1 MSQAKPLSPL
11 KAEQLYTVCD
21 PQQLSF
27 KSTAE
32 LEEIKEFVGQ
42 ERAMDALQFG
52 IGIQRD
58 GYNLYVLGPSGY
70 GKHSMIRQYLQ
81 EQRGVGAQ
89 ADDWV
94 YVGNFVDPQKPI
106 AIRFPA
112 GQGRTFQKDM
122 QQLVDD
128 LKTTIPSA
136 FETEQYHNR
145 AEEIQE
151 SFQERTR
158 EAFLELAQEAE
169 KHHIAV
175 IRTPSEI
182 RFVPEKNGKTL
193 PAEEYDKLPEK
204 EKKRLEQVIDVL
216 EEKVESIFRQR
227 PQWQREA
234 RDRMKA
240 LNKEVGLF
248 AVGHL
253 IDDLRE
259 KYKAIEDVQFYLDTL
274 LEDVIQNLHEFREEE
289 LNVGIFSSSEEPSY
303 RRYQV
308 NLFVD
313 NSEQKGAPIYY
324 ENHPAFQ
331 NLIGKVEYVSQM
343 GTLITDYM
351 LIKPGALHQ
360 ANGGYLILDAN
371 KVLTQ
376 PYAWEGLKRAISSKC
391 VDIQSIAEMFGL
403 VSTLSLQPEPIP
415 LDIKI
420 ILVGDR
426 RIYYLL
432 MEYDPEFGE
441 LFKVE
446 ADFEDSIPRDEDNN
460 DVYARLLATLVRKE
474 KLLDFKHDAVARIIE
489 HSSRLA
495 DDAEKLST
503 HMLSIVDIMREADY
517 WAQQRKADAVN
528 KDDVQKAID
537 KQIYRASRYQERLQ
551 EEIQRGTLLIDTDGE
566 KVAQVNGLFVMEM
579 GHHAF
584 SQPARITAT
593 TRLGEGEVID
603 IEREVDL
610 AGSIHSKGVL
620 ILTSFLAA
628 RYAHN
633 YPLSLTASLVF
644 EQSYGMVEGDS
655 ASVGEL
661 CALLSALAKVP
672 IKQSLAVTGS
682 VNQHGEVQAI
692 GGVNEKIEGFFD
704 VCQQR
709 GLNGEQGVLI
719 PKSNVPHLMLRQDV
733 VDAAREGNFH
743 IYPVSTIDEA
753 ITLLTGIDAGVVDED
768 GEFPEN
774 SINGRV
780 NARLEELAHLR
791 HDFGKSSDDESE
803 QSEKE
808 ETSKKKDDSSKN
820 PE

>member
-1 MSQAKPLSPL
+1 MTKTRTLAPLG
-11 KAEQLYTVCD
+11 ADQLYTVCD
-21 PQQLSF
+21 PEQLSF
-27 KSTAE
+27 KSTTE

-42 ERAMDALQFG
+42 ERAMDAIQFG

-81 EQRGVGAQ
+81 EQRGLGAP

-94 YVGNFVDPQKPI
+94 YVGNFVNPQKPI
-106 AIRFPA
+106 AIRFPV
-112 GQGRTFQKDM
+112 GQGRMFQQDM
-122 QQLVDD
+122 KQLVDD

-136 FETEQYHNR
+136 FETEQYQNR

-151 SFQERTR
+151 SFQERMR
-158 EAFLELAQEAE
+158 EAFLDLAQDAE

-175 IRTPSEI
+175 IRTPTDI

-193 PAEEYDKLPEK
+193 SPEEYDALSDKEK
-204 EKKRLEQVIDVL
+204 ERLEQIIDVL
-216 EEKVESIFRQR
+216 EEKVQAIFRQR
-227 PQWQREA
+227 PQWQREV
-234 RDRMKA
+234 RDKMKA
-240 LNKEVGLF
+240 LNKEVGMF

-253 IDDLRE
+253 VDDMRE
-259 KYKAIEDVQFYLDTL
+259 KYKSIEDVQSYLDTL

-289 LNVGIFSSSEEPSY
+289 MNVGLLSQSEEPSY

-324 ENHPAFQ
+324 ENHPTFQ

-360 ANGGYLILDAN
+360 ANGGYLILDAV
-371 KVLTQ
+371 KILSQ
-376 PYAWEGLKRAISSKC
+376 PYAWEGLKRAMSAKC
-391 VDIQSIAEMFGL
+391 IDIQSIAEMFGL
-403 VSTLSLQPEPIP
+403 VSTLSLQPKPIP

-426 RIYYLL
+426 RLYYLL
-432 MEYDPEFGE
+432 MEYDPEFAE
-441 LFKVE
+441 LFKVA
-446 ADFEDSIPRDEDNN
+446 ADFEDEIPRDKQHNE
-460 DVYARLLATLVRKE
+460 VYARLLATLVRKE
-474 KLLDFKHDAVARIIE
+474 KLLDFDSNAVARVIE
-489 HSSRLA
+489 HSSRMA
-495 DDAEKLST
+495 DDTEKLSA
-503 HMLSIVDIMREADY
+503 HMLSIVDLMREADY
-517 WAQQRKADAVN
+517 WAQQRKAGNVN
-528 KDDVQKAID
+528 KEDVQKAID
-537 KQIYRASRYQERLQ
+537 KQVYRANRYKERIQ
-551 EEIQRGTLLIDTDGE
+551 EEIQRGTLLIDTEGE
-566 KVAQVNGLFVMEM
+566 KIAQVNGLFVIEL
-579 GHHAF
+579 GNYAF

-593 TRLGEGEVID
+593 ARLGEGEVVD

-633 YPLSLTASLVF
+633 FPLSLTASLVF

-661 CALLSALAKVP
+661 CALLSALARVP

-692 GGVNEKIEGFFD
+692 GGVNEKIEGFFEI
-704 VCQQR
+704 CQQR

-719 PKSNVPHLMLRQDV
+719 PASNVPHLMLHQDV
-733 VDAAREGNFH
+733 VDAAHEGKFH
-743 IYPVSTIDEA
+743 IYPISTIDEA
-753 ITLLTGIDAGVVDED
+753 IHLLTGVDAGVANEQ
-768 GEFPEN
+768 GEFPEDT
-774 SINGRV
+774 INGRV

-791 HDFGKSSDDESE
+791 HDFGKSSEDDGENSD
-803 QSEKE
+803 KDD
-808 ETSKKKDDSSKN
+808 KKDK

>member
-1 MSQAKPLSPL
+1 MAQIKPIKPLE
-11 KAEQLYTVCD
+11 AAQLYTVCD

-27 KSTAE
+27 ESTAE

-42 ERAMDALQFG
+42 QRAMDAIRFG
-52 IGIQRD
+52 IGIQRE

-81 EQRGVGAQ
+81 EQREAGAP

-94 YVGNFVDPQKPI
+94 YVGNFVNPQKPI

-112 GQGRTFQKDM
+112 GQGSTFKKDM
-122 QQLVDD
+122 EQLVDD

-145 AEEIQE
+145 AQEIQD
-151 SFQERTR
+151 SFQEHTR
-158 EAFLELAQEAE
+158 EAFLELAKEAE
-169 KHHIAV
+169 KHHVAV
-175 IRTPSEI
+175 IRTPTEI
-182 RFVPEKNGKTL
+182 RFIPEKDGKTL
-193 PAEEYDKLPEK
+193 LPEEYDALDEK
-204 EKKRLEQVIDVL
+204 EKKRLEQITDVL
-216 EEKVESIFRQR
+216 EEKVEAIFRQR
-227 PQWQREA
+227 PQWQRET
-234 RDRMKA
+234 RDAMKA

-253 IDDLRE
+253 VDELRE
-259 KYKAIEDVQFYLDTL
+259 KYKEIEGVQSYLDTL
-274 LEDVIQNLHEFREEE
+274 LEDVIQNLNEFREEME
-289 LNVGIFSSSEEPSY
+289 DAIFGDREEHSY

-324 ENHPAFQ
+324 ENHPTFQ

-360 ANGGYLILDAN
+360 ANGGYLILDVN

-376 PYAWEGLKRAISSKC
+376 PYAWEGLKRAISSRC
-391 VDIQSIAEMFGL
+391 IDIQSIAEMFGL
-403 VSTLSLQPEPIP
+403 VSTLSLQPQPIP
-415 LDIKI
+415 LDVKI

-426 RIYYLL
+426 TLYYLL
-432 MEYDPEFGE
+432 MEYDPEFAE
-441 LFKVE
+441 LFKVA
-446 ADFEDSIPRDEDNN
+446 ADFDDRIPRDGQHNE
-460 DVYARLLATLVRKE
+460 VYAQLLASLVRKE
-474 KLLDFKHDAVARIIE
+474 KLLDFDRGSVARIIE
-489 HSSRLA
+489 YSSRLA

-517 WAQQRKADAVN
+517 WAQQRKADSVN
-528 KDDVQKAID
+528 RDDVQMAID
-537 KQIYRASRYQERLQ
+537 KQIYRASRYQERIQ
-551 EEIQRGTLLIDTDGE
+551 EEIQRGTILIDTDGE
-566 KVAQVNGLFVMEM
+566 KVAQVNGLFVIEM
-579 GHHAF
+579 GNHAF

-593 TRLGEGEVID
+593 TRLGEGEVVD
-603 IEREVDL
+603 IEREVEM

-633 YPLSLTASLVF
+633 YPLSVTASLVF

-661 CALLSALAKVP
+661 CALLSALAKAPV
-672 IKQSLAVTGS
+672 KQSLAVTGS

-704 VCQQR
+704 ICQQR
-709 GLNGEQGVLI
+709 GLNGTQGVII
-719 PKSNVPHLMLRQDV
+719 PASNVPHLMLRKDV
-733 VDAAREGNFH
+733 VDAAQEGNFH
-743 IYPVSTIDEA
+743 IYPVSTVDEA
-753 ITLLTGIDAGVVDED
+753 IMLLTGIEAGIADD
-768 GEFPEN
+768 KGEFPED

-780 NARLEELAHLR
+780 DARLEELAHLR
-791 HDFGKSSDDESE
+791 HDFGKSSDEEHE
-803 QSEKE
+803 QSDKNEK
-808 ETSKKKDDSSKN
+808 SDNK
-820 PE
+820 

>member
-1 MSQAKPLSPL
+1 MAEIKPLS
-11 KAEQLYTVCD
+11 AEQLYTVCD
-21 PQQLSF
+21 PQTFSF
-27 KSTAE
+27 TTTAD
-32 LEEIKEFVGQ
+32 LKEIKEFVGQ
-42 ERAMDALQFG
+42 QRAMDAIQFG

-81 EQRGVGAQ
+81 QQQATAQ
-89 ADDWV
+89 PADDWV
-94 YVGNFVDPQKPI
+94 YVGNFVNPQKPI
-106 AIRFPA
+106 AIHFPA
-112 GQGRTFQKDM
+112 GQGIVFKHDM
-122 QQLVDD
+122 EQLVDD
-128 LKTTIPSA
+128 LKNTIPSA

-158 EAFLELAQEAE
+158 QAFLELAQAAE
-169 KHHIAV
+169 QHHIAV

-182 RFVPEKNGKTL
+182 RFVAEKDGKTMT
-193 PAEEYDKLPEK
+193 PEEYDALDEK
-204 EKKRLEQVIDVL
+204 EKQRLEQIIEVL
-216 EEKVESIFRQR
+216 EEKVEAIFRQR
-227 PQWQREA
+227 PQWQREV
-234 RDRMKA
+234 RERMKA
-240 LNKEVGLF
+240 LNEEVGLF

-259 KYKAIEDVQFYLDTL
+259 KYKALQDVQAYLDTL
-274 LEDVIQNLHEFREEE
+274 LDDVIENLHEFREPEMGG
-289 LNVGIFSSSEEPSY
+289 GIFVEREEPSY

-324 ENHPAFQ
+324 ENHPTFQ

-376 PYAWEGLKRAISSKC
+376 PYAWEGLKRAMSSKC
-391 VDIQSIAEMFGL
+391 IDIQSIAEMFGL
-403 VSTLSLQPEPIP
+403 VSTLSLQPQPIP

-426 RIYYLL
+426 ILYYLL
-432 MEYDPEFGE
+432 MEYDPEFAE
-441 LFKVE
+441 LFKVA
-446 ADFEDSIPRDEDNN
+446 ADFEDRIPRDEQHNE
-460 DVYARLLATLVRKE
+460 VYARLLATLVRKE
-474 KLLDFKHDAVARIIE
+474 KLLDFDSHAVARVIE
-489 HSSRLA
+489 YSSRLA
-495 DDAEKLST
+495 DDSEKLST
-503 HMLSIVDIMREADY
+503 HMLSIVDIMRESDY
-517 WAQQRKADAVN
+517 WAQQRKSDMVSRE
-528 KDDVQKAID
+528 DVQQAID
-537 KQIYRASRYQERLQ
+537 KQVYRLNRYQEHMQ
-551 EEIQRGTLLIDTDGE
+551 EEIQRGTILIDTEGE
-566 KVAQVNGLFVMEM
+566 KIAQVNGLFVIEL
-579 GHHAF
+579 GKHAF

-603 IEREVDL
+603 IEREVEMG
-610 AGSIHSKGVL
+610 GSIHSKGVL
-620 ILTSFLAA
+620 IITSFLAA

-661 CALLSALAKVP
+661 CALLSALARVP
-672 IKQSLAVTGS
+672 IKQNLAVTGS

-709 GLNGEQGVLI
+709 GLKGNQGVVI
-719 PKSNVPHLMLRQDV
+719 PASNVPHLMLRQDV

-753 ITLLTGIDAGVVDED
+753 ITLLTGIDAGVADD
-768 GEFPEN
+768 NGDFPEV
-774 SINGRV
+774 SINGKV
-780 NARLEELAHLR
+780 NARLEELANLR
-791 HDFGKSSDDESE
+791 HDFGKSSDEEHEDT
-803 QSEKE
+803 EKE
-808 ETSKKKDDSSKN
+808 TNSKQ
-820 PE
+820 E